1 MRTAAAFVSIVLASW
16 FSFFGGPA
24 HRKTE
29 KANRLYEEGA
39 YEEALRAYTEA
50 QVAAPEAPELHYDI
64 GNVLFRQGNLEASA
78 EAFSRALG
86 SSPQSLAPLAAYNLG
101 NSLYEQGRYDEAA
114 RAYVRALRQAPADRD
129 AKHNLE
135 LALRALRQRRSQ
147 PPAAHSGTPDQRG
160 REGGATEAGEKERTR
175 QPSAPGR
182 MSAEEA
188 ERLLDR
194 LADEE
199 REGLERE
206 RERRARRMERT
217 REKDW

>member
-1 MRTAAAFVSIVLASW
+1 MRSSGAVVSVVLAGW
-16 FSFFGGPA
+16 LSFLGGPA

-29 KANRLYEEGA
+29 KGNGLYEEGA

-50 QVAAPEAPELHYDI
+50 QIAAPEAPELHYDI

-78 EAFSRALG
+78 EAFDRALG
-86 SSPQSLAPLAAYNLG
+86 SAPQSLAPIAAYNLG

-114 RAYVRALRQAPADRD
+114 RAYVRALRQAPGDRD
-129 AKHNLE
+129 AKRNLE
-135 LALRALRQRRSQ
+135 LALRALQQRQPRPSQARSGPSEQQ
-147 PPAAHSGTPDQRG
+147 PPGDRGAGAGSPARPRERSTPGQMT
-160 REGGATEAGEKERTR
+160 A
-175 QPSAPGR
+175 Q
-182 MSAEEA
+182 EA

-199 REGLERE
+199 RESLERA
-206 RERRARRMERT
+206 RERRARQLERT